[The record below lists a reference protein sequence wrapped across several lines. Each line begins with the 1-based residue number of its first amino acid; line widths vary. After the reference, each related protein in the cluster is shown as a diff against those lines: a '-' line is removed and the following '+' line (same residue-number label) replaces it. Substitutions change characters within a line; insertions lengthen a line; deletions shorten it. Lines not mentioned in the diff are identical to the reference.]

1 MPIMTVTTLAGKMQ
15 EDKKKLAEELTTCI
29 QEHFH
34 LPRQIIRVI
43 FLEMPSSNYAVAGE
57 FLNEQAG
64 EDDTILRIGIMP
76 GRTPEQKSQL
86 INELKGVLENTPVFS
101 SGPIRIIIEENP
113 PENFY
118 KTF

>member
-1 MPIMTVTTLAGKMQ
+1 MPIMTVTTLEGKKQ
-15 EDKKKLAEELTTCI
+15 GDKKKLADELTSCI

-43 FLEMPSSNYAVAGE
+43 FFEVPSSDYAVAGE
-57 FLNEQAG
+57 FLKEHEG

-76 GRTPEQKSQL
+76 GRTPEQKSEL
-86 INELKGVLENTPVFS
+86 INELKAVLENTPAFS
-101 SGPIRIIIEENP
+101 SGPIRIIIEENA

-118 KTF
+118 RTY